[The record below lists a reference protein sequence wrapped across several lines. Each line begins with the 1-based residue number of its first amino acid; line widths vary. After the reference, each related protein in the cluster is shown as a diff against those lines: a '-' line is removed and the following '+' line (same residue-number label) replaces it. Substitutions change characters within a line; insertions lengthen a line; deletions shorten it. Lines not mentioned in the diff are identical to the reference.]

1 MVVLMLFAFMYVRA
15 GGLIPKRV
23 PVRMGA
29 AIVQAEVVKTDAAQR
44 KGLGGRSKLPAEDG
58 MLFVFNELDR
68 HSFWMKDMQF
78 PIDIFWI
85 QGDRIVD
92 IRYSVPPP
100 ADENTPLTVY
110 YPQEAANFVLETNA
124 GFAEKESI
132 QIGDTIEFLYPV
144 EK

>member
-1 MVVLMLFAFMYVRA
+1 
-15 GGLIPKRV
+15 
-23 PVRMGA
+23 
-29 AIVQAEVVKTDAAQR
+29 
-44 KGLGGRSKLPAEDG
+44 